1 MNLPLTDQP
10 IERVLGLAA
19 FTLLII
25 GCFVV
30 LRPFMAAILW
40 AVILVLVTWPAY
52 AWLRNRLGGRGNL
65 AALLMVLGL
74 TLGLLVPFGILAGS
88 LTDDAG
94 VFAARVRDLFSEG
107 MPGPPAWLANLPLI
121 GSTLSDYW
129 ADLQHG
135 RTALVKDWGAVL
147 SAVRSGL
154 VKVGAGIGNGL
165 LELGLSV
172 FLAYFLY
179 RDGEAVRARVAV
191 VAERLGSGRGVH
203 LLGVAEATMKGVVW
217 GIVGTAVAQGT
228 LTFLGL
234 AIAGIPSSFVL
245 GIAAGFLSLIPAGSA
260 LIWGPAGLVLIAQDN
275 LGWGLFLLAW
285 GIVVVGSVDNFLKPF
300 FISRGSDLPLALV
313 ILGVLGGIAAFGFLG
328 VFLGPTLLAVGFT
341 LIREW
346 SGAPVQTTVA
356 VTNPA
361 TEPDAP
367 AGYEDGPT

>member
-1 MNLPLTDQP
+1 MNLPLTGQP

-19 FTLLII
+19 FTLLIL

-30 LRPFMAAILW
+30 LRPFLPAILW

-52 AWLRNRLGGRGNL
+52 AWLRDWLGGRRSL

-74 TLGLLVPFGILAGS
+74 SLGLLVPFGILAGS
-88 LTDDAG
+88 LTDEAG
-94 VFAARVRDLFSEG
+94 VFSARVRDLFSEG
-107 MPGPPAWLANLPLI
+107 FPGPPAWLANLPLV
-121 GSTLSDYW
+121 GSTLHEYW
-129 ADLQHG
+129 TDLQYG
-135 RTALVKDWGAVL
+135 RTVLVKDWGAVL
-147 SAVRSGL
+147 SALRSGL

-179 RDGEAVRARVAV
+179 RDGAAVRARVAV
-191 VAERLGSGRGVH
+191 VVERLGSDRGLH
-203 LLGVAEATMKGVVW
+203 LLAVAEATMKGVVW

-234 AIAGIPSSFVL
+234 AIAGIPGSLVL

-260 LIWGPAGLVLIAQDN
+260 LIWGPAGLVLIGQGSLA
-275 LGWGLFLLAW
+275 WGLFLLAW
-285 GIVVVGSVDNFLKPF
+285 GVLVVGSVDNVLKPL

-313 ILGVLGGIAAFGFLG
+313 ILGVLGGVAAFGFLG

-341 LIREW
+341 MIREW
-346 SGAPVQTTVA
+346 SSAPLQPVAGSGAA
-356 VTNPA
+356 SEPA
-361 TEPDAP
+361 S
-367 AGYEDGPT
+367 AGPEKT